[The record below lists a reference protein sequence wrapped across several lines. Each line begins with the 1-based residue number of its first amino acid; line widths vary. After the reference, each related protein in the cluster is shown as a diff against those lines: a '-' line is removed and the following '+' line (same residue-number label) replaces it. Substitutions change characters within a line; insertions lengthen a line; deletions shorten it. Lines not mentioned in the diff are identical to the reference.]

1 MKSVDV
7 KSSTYIDSSK
17 QINHKD
23 PKFKIGDIVR
33 ISKYENLFA
42 KIYVLNW
49 SEEDFMTKKVKNTCR
64 QHMLLVIL
72 TKRKKFWNN
81 LQKRVSKKR
90 IKKRLELQRK

>member
-17 QINHKD
+17 QIKHKD

-42 KIYVLNW
+42 EIYVLNW
-49 SEEDFMTKKVKNTCR
+49 SEEDFMTKRVKNTSR

-72 TKRKKFWNN
+72 AKRKNFWNN
-81 LQKRVSKKR
+81 LQKSVSKNESKSV
-90 IKKRLELQRK
+90 